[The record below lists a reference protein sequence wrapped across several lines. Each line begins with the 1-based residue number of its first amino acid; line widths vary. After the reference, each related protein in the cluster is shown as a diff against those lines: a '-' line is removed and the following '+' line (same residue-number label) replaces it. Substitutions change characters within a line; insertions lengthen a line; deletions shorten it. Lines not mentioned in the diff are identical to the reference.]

1 MTTLAQALASAAI
14 DATLPATLWTPQAR
28 RLLAAIC
35 MQESGGEN
43 VPQRLADGTEGLAAG
58 FPQMQANGIED
69 VLANPAS
76 AALAAACVERAGIL
90 DSAGAKFSPGP
101 RGYPLGATH
110 PVAVLVRAN
119 FLNFPT
125 LQLQLARLM
134 LWDNPHPLPPMDD
147 SDANWA
153 YYLETW
159 RPGKPSRARWD
170 GFAWLQACAI
180 VPTLPPQTPAQ
191 ANTE

>member
-1 MTTLAQALASAAI
+1 MLALAQTLHDASTDPALPPSMWSPRA
-14 DATLPATLWTPQAR
+14 L

-35 MQESGGEN
+35 LQESGGEN
-43 VPQRLADGTEGLAAG
+43 IPQRLADGSEGLAAG

-69 VLANPAS
+69 VLVNSAS
-76 AALAAACVERAGIL
+76 AALAAVCTERSGIL
-90 DSAGAKFSPGP
+90 GADGAKYPPGP

-125 LQLQLARLM
+125 LQMQLARLM
-134 LWDNPHPLPPMDD
+134 LWDNPNPLPQMGDGD
-147 SDANWA
+147 GMWA

-159 RPGKPSRARWD
+159 RPGKPNRERWD
-170 GFAWLQACAI
+170 SFSWPQACLL
-180 VPTLPPQTPAQ
+180 VPDVA
-191 ANTE
+191 

>member
-1 MTTLAQALASAAI
+1 MLTLAEALRAAST
-14 DATLPATLWTPQAR
+14 DTTLPASLWSHQAL

-35 MQESGGEN
+35 LQESGGQN

-58 FPQMQANGIED
+58 FPQMQRNGIED

-76 AALAAACVERAGIL
+76 AALAAQCVARAGIL
-90 DSAGAKFSPGP
+90 GAAGAKFSPGP
-101 RGYPLGATH
+101 RGYPFGATH

-134 LWDNPHPLPPMDD
+134 LWDNPHPLPALDD
-147 SDANWA
+147 LNGNWE

-170 GFAWLQACAI
+170 NFSWLQACAI
-180 VPTLPPQTPAQ
+180 VPTLAPPTQPQ
-191 ANTE
+191 APTE